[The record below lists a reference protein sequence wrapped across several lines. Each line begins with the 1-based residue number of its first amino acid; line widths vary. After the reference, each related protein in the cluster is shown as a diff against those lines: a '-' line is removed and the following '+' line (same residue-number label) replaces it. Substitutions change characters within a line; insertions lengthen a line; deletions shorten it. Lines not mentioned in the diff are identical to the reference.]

1 MENKM
6 ATEIGNVG
14 NVFDLTLTVLDQNGA
29 VISPQP
35 DLTGATITWSN
46 TTPATTTLTPNGMTA
61 TDTLLAPGTDTINV
75 TVSGLAGAAGD
86 LLGSLPV
93 QVSAAPSVPTTIQIN
108 ATEVTGS

>member
-35 DLTGATITWSN
+35 DLTGATINWSN